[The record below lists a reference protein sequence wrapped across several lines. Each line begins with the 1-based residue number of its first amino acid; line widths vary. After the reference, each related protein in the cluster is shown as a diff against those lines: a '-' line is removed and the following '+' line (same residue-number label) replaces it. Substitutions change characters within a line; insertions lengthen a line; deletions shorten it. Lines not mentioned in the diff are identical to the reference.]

1 MVTET
6 ACSCQLTVGLFDC
19 PYRIWCQLDRQCDL
33 PIQYI
38 AFAMAE
44 PISVL
49 GREMSGGKISL
60 IFGTLNQIAEQLSF
74 QEPIEYSSV
83 DFKIAAFGVQ
93 LAWARVGLGVGS
105 KYYNLNRN
113 GTGGTQQAPSQRNC
127 SILRSF
133 GQTRFW
139 NTHWDLQDL
148 INGSGAG
155 HQDLL

>member
-1 MVTET
+1 
-6 ACSCQLTVGLFDC
+6 
-19 PYRIWCQLDRQCDL
+19 
-33 PIQYI
+33 
-38 AFAMAE
+38 MAE
-44 PISVL
+44 
-49 GREMSGGKISL
+49 RCRAGKL
-60 IFGTLNQIAEQLSF
+60 VFIFGTLNQIAEQLSF

-113 GTGGTQQAPSQRNC
+113 GTGGTQQAPSQRNR
-127 SILRSF
+127 SILRSP

-139 NTHWDLQDL
+139 NRHEGLQDL

-155 HQDLL
+155 HQDLLEAISIIERPNKLSRDSAQTSRLEDRMRS